1 MRCNRCSETIE
12 PRRVELG
19 YRTCFECSSPRKRYT
34 IAHFHKQGY
43 QLISASDV
51 KYLSSKQGGM
61 NR

>member
-1 MRCNRCSETIE
+1 MRCKCGEVID

-19 YRTCFECSSPRKRYT
+19 YRTCFECGSPRKRYT

-51 KYLSSKQGGM
+51 KYLAAK
-61 NR
+61 R